1 MTIKQVNRG
10 VFASEEG
17 RTRLETRRSEL
28 KLTYEKLSEKAG
40 VSVSSVDRLFGQKR
54 PVQRNTVDDITWA
67 MNLNSIDIID
77 TERVAEKQQTH
88 FTQFPSSLILGDSE
102 LKIPEEL
109 GNLGGEC
116 RERGIFQ
123 ASLEDLVQADLSS
136 EAESAVHQIAL
147 CNVEAESCEIENAA
161 LKIKP
166 VQKSSIMQGVIKDS
180 KVKSI
185 KLVSV
190 NLEVSCFE

>member
-1 MTIKQVNRG
+1 MTMKQANRG
-10 VFASEEG
+10 VFASKEG
-17 RTRLETRRSEL
+17 QIMLETKRSEL
-28 KLTYEKLSEKAG
+28 KAGLSIW
-40 VSVSSVDRLFGQKR
+40 SVKRLLGQTR
-54 PVQRNTVDDITWA
+54 PVQRDTVDLIAFQLD
-67 MNLNSIDIID
+67 LKPIDIID
-77 TERVAEKQQTH
+77 TERIFEKQQTCL
-88 FTQFPSSLILGDSE
+88 TQLPSAPILEDSE
-102 LKIPEEL
+102 LKTPQEL

-116 RERGIFQ
+116 RERGISQ
-123 ASLEDLVQADLSS
+123 ASSEDLVQADLSS

-166 VQKSSIMQGVIKDS
+166 VQKSSIIQGVIKDS
-180 KVKSI
+180 KIKSI